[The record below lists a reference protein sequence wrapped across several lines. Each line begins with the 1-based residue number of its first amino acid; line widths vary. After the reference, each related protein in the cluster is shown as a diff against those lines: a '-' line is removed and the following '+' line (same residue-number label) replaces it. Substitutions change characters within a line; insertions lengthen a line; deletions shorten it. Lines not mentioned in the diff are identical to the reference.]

1 MIERRQRR
9 FTNPTAAASSPWVL
23 LAVWLVLSVCAGV
36 QPVSAAGE
44 VGIAYLMLEDDQRYT
59 ERRTFA
65 RYLMQA
71 LGPPLA
77 GAQVAVHESKFVGS
91 AIGVEFKLEQVEA
104 ADAKDMLS
112 RIDQLLAGGVHY
124 FIIDAPADVV
134 AEVAAATRDKPLLL
148 LNVTA
153 REDDLR
159 QARCSSHLLHVIPNY
174 AMLADALV
182 QYLVFRKWREMLVL
196 EGPRPEDKDLVTAL
210 HRSAKRYGAKIVD
223 QRPFV
228 LSNDPRERDQNNVA
242 LLTGGKDYDVVFVA
256 DTDGEFARSVP
267 YQTVFPRLVVGTEG
281 LAGLAWHWSWD
292 RHGAPQLEKRFEKRA
307 QRAMTSLDWAAWL
320 AVKAVV
326 EAVLR
331 TEAAE
336 FDKVKNFLLGEDI
349 ILDGFKGNRM
359 NFRPWDR
366 QLRQPLLIATHN
378 WVVERAPIRGFLH
391 ATNNLD
397 TLGFDERDSQCRF

>member
-1 MIERRQRR
+1 MTEWRERL
-9 FTNPTAAASSPWVL
+9 FTDRAVIKFCPRILMTVL
-23 LAVWLVLSVCAGV
+23 LTLFFTVAPL
-36 QPVSAAGE
+36 PVSAASE
-44 VGIAYLMLEDDQRYT
+44 IGIAYLMLKKDKRYA

-65 RYLMQA
+65 RFLMQP
-71 LGPPLA
+71 LGRPLD
-77 GAQVAVHESKFVGS
+77 GAHVAMGESKFVGN
-91 AIGVEFKLEQVEA
+91 AIGVALKLEEVEA
-104 ADAKDMLS
+104 VGVKDMLS
-112 RIDQLLAGGVHY
+112 RVDELLALGVRY
-124 FIIDAPADVV
+124 FLIDAPAEVV
-134 AEVAAATRDKPLLL
+134 AEVASASRGKELLL

-159 QARCSSHLLHVIPNY
+159 QARCAPHLLHVIPNY
-174 AMLADALV
+174 AMLTDALV
-182 QYLVFRKWREMLVL
+182 QYLVFRKWRQVLVL
-196 EGPRPEDKDLVTAL
+196 EGPRREDQDLVGAFK
-210 HRSAKRYGAKIVD
+210 RSAKRYGAKIVD

-267 YQTVFPRLVVGTEG
+267 YQTVFPRPVVGTEG

-307 QRAMTSLDWAAWL
+307 KRAMTSLDWAAWL
-320 AVKAVV
+320 GVKAVV
-326 EAVLR
+326 EAMLR
-331 TEAAE
+331 AETTE
-336 FDKVKNFLLGEDI
+336 FGKVRDFLLGEDI

-378 WVVERAPIRGFLH
+378 WVVDRAPIKGFLH

-397 TLGFDERDSQCRF
+397 TLGFDQRDSQCRF